1 MKTGVR
7 YQAHPGV
14 VLGFHGTDKKAAE
27 RVLAGKAELKPST
40 NEYDWLGHGV
50 YFWEYSPARAW
61 EFAHEKKRRGEIETP
76 AVIGAV
82 IAPGVCLNLLESSA
96 LAELKLAY
104 EMIGLDARENS
115 GKLPENVGGEDFFK
129 RYLDCAVVEMAC
141 RMRELAGTGPLSQVA
156 GIKPM
161 PPYETVRGAFWE
173 GERLYPNAGFRQK
186 NHVQLSVRDPS
197 CIKGFFR
204 VLADR

>member
-1 MKTGVR
+1 M
-7 YQAHPGV
+7 
-14 VLGFHGTDKKAAE
+14 
-27 RVLAGKAELKPST
+27 
-40 NEYDWLGHGV
+40 
-50 YFWEYSPARAW
+50 
-61 EFAHEKKRRGEIETP
+61 
-76 AVIGAV
+76 